1 MPQRIEHPS
10 RPQSPLTPHRTCI
23 LAFLVHNSSISLL
36 ANCIAVQTRKE
47 YFTSRVE
54 LVGLAVTTLL
64 ASAIGPGYHMDIC
77 SSNRTVVNFDALNYC
92 RVVKCFQIIL
102 PLRTSQKSRLL

>member
-54 LVGLAVTTLL
+54 LVGLAVATL
-64 ASAIGPGYHMDIC
+64 ASFGVGHWTGLPHGHLFFKSDRRQFRC
-77 SSNRTVVNFDALNYC
+77 LELLPRGQVFSNQPSASD
-92 RVVKCFQIIL
+92 
-102 PLRTSQKSRLL
+102 